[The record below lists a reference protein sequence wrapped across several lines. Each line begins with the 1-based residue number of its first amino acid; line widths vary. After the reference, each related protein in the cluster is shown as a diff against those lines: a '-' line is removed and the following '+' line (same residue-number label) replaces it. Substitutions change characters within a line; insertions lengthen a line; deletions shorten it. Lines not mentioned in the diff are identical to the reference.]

1 MFRMLLGANGGL
13 LKSIVT
19 KWTAKVLRKHGLN
32 AKIKCEDFV
41 VYKDGE
47 DLLIHINGDVKV
59 SEKELMTF
67 LNDRLDA

>member
-19 KWTAKVLRKHGLN
+19 KWTVKMLRKYGLN
-32 AKIKCEDFV
+32 ATIKCEDFV

-47 DLLIHINGDVKV
+47 DLLIHINGDMKV
-59 SEKELMTF
+59 SEKELLRF
-67 LNDRLDA
+67 LDDRFDA

>member
-19 KWTAKVLRKHGLN
+19 KLTVKALRKYGLN

-47 DLLIHINGDVKV
+47 DLIIHINGDVKV

>member
-19 KWTAKVLRKHGLN
+19 KWTTNVLRKYGLN

-41 VYKDGE
+41 IYKDGE

-59 SEKELMTF
+59 SEKELMVF

>member
-1 MFRMLLGANGGL
+1 MFRLLLGANGGL

-19 KWTAKVLRKHGLN
+19 KWTAKMLRKYGLN
-32 AKIKCEDFV
+32 AKVKCEDFV

-59 SEKELMTF
+59 SEKELLSF
-67 LNDRLDA
+67 INDRFDA

>member
-19 KWTAKVLRKHGLN
+19 KWTVKVLRKYGLN

-59 SEKELMTF
+59 SEKELMAF

>member
-19 KWTAKVLRKHGLN
+19 KLMAKALRKYGLN

-47 DLLIHINGDVKV
+47 DLIIHINGDVKV